1 MKFKKK
7 QQLQPNIAVKTK
19 VVNATRQRKLYNT
32 LFSRVDLVKFHHD
45 EVQYVLYIML
55 GKQSLLISAM
65 YRSGI
70 NSHGPHGSSLK
81 GSKMCE
87 IMDFG
92 GLRSRAD

>member
-7 QQLQPNIAVKTK
+7 QLQPNIAVKTK

-55 GKQSLLISAM
+55 GQEAQILLGKPTVRC
-65 YRSGI
+65 Y
-70 NSHGPHGSSLK
+70 
-81 GSKMCE
+81 
-87 IMDFG
+87 F
-92 GLRSRAD
+92 